1 MYLPRQGPSRGIPR
15 GLCGGAVTDPIT
27 VLAKR
32 IGQLH
37 DGSGRVAIDG
47 FYDDVLP
54 LADDERATWQE
65 LPFDEAACAAEM
77 HLESLSG
84 GESGYSAL
92 ERLWA
97 RPTLDC
103 NGIVGGYTD
112 AGSKTIIPSHASAK
126 ISMRLVAKQAPEKI
140 VAGFKR
146 FVAGHSPPGVAA
158 SIEVRAKARPVL
170 LGRDS
175 AAMTAATQACL
186 EAFEPKTGKV
196 AFIRS
201 GASVPVTELI
211 QRLLGLDA
219 VLLGFG
225 LPEGHVHSPNE
236 RFRLEHLYRGA
247 VASALFMQKL
257 PEAMRR

>member
-1 MYLPRQGPSRGIPR
+1 
-15 GLCGGAVTDPIT
+15 
-27 VLAKR
+27 
-32 IGQLH
+32 
-37 DGSGRVAIDG
+37 
-47 FYDDVLP
+47 
-54 LADDERATWQE
+54 
-65 LPFDEAACAAEM
+65 
-77 HLESLSG
+77 
-84 GESGYSAL
+84 
-92 ERLWA
+92 
-97 RPTLDC
+97 
-103 NGIVGGYTD
+103 
-112 AGSKTIIPSHASAK
+112 
-126 ISMRLVAKQAPEKI
+126 
-140 VAGFKR
+140 
-146 FVAGHSPPGVAA
+146 
-158 SIEVRAKARPVL
+158 
-170 LGRDS
+170 
-175 AAMTAATQACL
+175 MTAATQAYL